1 MAVLDLVS
9 SGDYDLLRDCVLW
22 ELIQLIFVREVS
34 PEVPL
39 VRLRGV
45 AVIVNDTLVEDR
57 RRDALL
63 QLSKTLNLSSDDCLE
78 VLVERTTELGRDGD
92 AQGPDAGKQEA

>member
-1 MAVLDLVS
+1 MAVLDLVTG
-9 SGDYDLLRDCVLW
+9 GDDNLLRDRVLG
-22 ELIQLIFVREVS
+22 ELIQLFFVRKVS

-45 AVIVNDTLVEDR
+45 AIIVNDTLVEDR
-57 RRDALL
+57 RRNALL

-78 VLVERTTELGRDGD
+78 VLVERTTALGRHGN
-92 AQGPDAGKQEA
+92 AQRPDASKQET